1 MTMTLDQELAAL
13 AEPLRQRL
21 AQRGFDPRRLESW
34 AADIFR
40 GQDERNRLKGDVQPV
55 GEDRIVAAPDPS
67 DPLFAEHHARG
78 AAALAAGQLA
88 VCVLAGGMA
97 TRMGGVVKALVEV
110 TEGRTFLDLR
120 LAEQQKLTKTHG
132 RPVPLWLMT
141 SEPTD
146 GPIRDALGSRRDG
159 ERIATFEQLV
169 SLRLTPEGDLWRDDD
184 GAPSVYATG
193 HGDLPDALAA
203 AGLLQR
209 FVEGGGRY
217 LWISNLDNL
226 GASVDLT
233 VLGQHI
239 ESKAPLTV
247 ELVDKNPG
255 DRGGGPVLHD
265 GKPIIAE
272 DFRVPLDFDADQV
285 PVFNTNTFLVSAQA
299 LAELQM
305 AWTYVEV
312 HKQVKGRAA
321 VQFERLLGEMTE
333 ALEPRFLRV
342 PRSGL
347 ATRFLP
353 MKSRED
359 LDSSRQIIEQVAQ
372 QHLLG

>member
-1 MTMTLDQELAAL
+1 
-13 AEPLRQRL
+13 
-21 AQRGFDPRRLESW
+21 
-34 AADIFR
+34 
-40 GQDERNRLKGDVQPV
+40 
-55 GEDRIVAAPDPS
+55 
-67 DPLFAEHHARG
+67 
-78 AAALAAGQLA
+78 
-88 VCVLAGGMA
+88 
-97 TRMGGVVKALVEV
+97 RMGGVVKALVEV

-120 LAEQQKLTKTHG
+120 MAEQQRLTETHG

-159 ERIATFEQLV
+159 ERIATFQQFA
-169 SLRLTPEGDLWRDDD
+169 SLRLTPEGGLWLDEA
-184 GAPSVYATG
+184 GEPSVYATG

-203 AGLLQR
+203 AGLLRR
-209 FVEGGGRY
+209 FVDGGGRY

-226 GASVDLT
+226 GASVDLAM
-233 VLGQHI
+233 LGQHI
-239 ESKAPLTV
+239 ESDAPLTV

-272 DFRVPLDFDADQV
+272 DFRVPVDFDADRV
-285 PVFNTNTFLVSAQA
+285 PVFNTNTFLVSAQP
-299 LAELQM
+299 LAELHM
-305 AWTYVEV
+305 DWTYVEV
-312 HKQVKGRAA
+312 HKQVSGRAA

-347 ATRFLP
+347 GTRFLP

-359 LDSSRQIIEQVAQ
+359 LDSSLELIEQVAQ
-372 QHLLG
+372 HRLLG